1 MRSSWQTETGHLA
14 CRWSE
19 VGQRVEYNS
28 PWMAAYCGGLP
39 RESSGT
45 INASR
50 FYSHV
55 PAARSGIARK
65 LCRPES
71 GTVEGNRSH
80 FKFPLVLG
88 AMLLLAIALASER

>member
-1 MRSSWQTETGHLA
+1 MPLVFIPMSLLLGR
-14 CRWSE
+14 
-19 VGQRVEYNS
+19 
-28 PWMAAYCGGLP
+28 
-39 RESSGT
+39 
-45 INASR
+45 
-50 FYSHV
+50 
-55 PAARSGIARK
+55 GIARK